1 MAAPVDVYNVRPGYW
16 SELAEVDTADA
27 VQAGASPH
35 HSGAAIRQGRALKA
49 ALEAADLRAPHLK
62 AALDAAR
69 AEAADL
75 RAQMEANQRELAR
88 LRALEG
94 L

>member
-1 MAAPVDVYNVRPGYW
+1 MLPVDVYNVRPGYW

-27 VQAGASPH
+27 RQAGASPY
-35 HSGAAIRQGRALKA
+35 HSGTAIRQGRT
-49 ALEAADLRAPHLK
+49 LK

-69 AEAADL
+69 AEMMDLLAQLEAD
-75 RAQMEANQRELAR
+75 QRELAR

>member
-1 MAAPVDVYNVRPGYW
+1 MTPRRPPVDVYNVPPGYW
-16 SELAEVDTADA
+16 SELAEIDTADA
-27 VQAGASPH
+27 RQAGASPY
-35 HSGAAIRQGRALKA
+35 HSGTAIRQGRT
-49 ALEAADLRAPHLK
+49 LK

-69 AEAADL
+69 AELVDLLAQIEAD
-75 RAQMEANQRELAR
+75 QRELAR

>member
-1 MAAPVDVYNVRPGYW
+1 MPPVDVYNVRPGYW

-27 VQAGASPH
+27 RQAGASLY
-35 HSGAAIRQGRALKA
+35 HSGTAIRQGRT
-49 ALEAADLRAPHLK
+49 LK

-69 AEAADL
+69 AEMIDLLAQLEAD
-75 RAQMEANQRELAR
+75 QRELAR

>member
-1 MAAPVDVYNVRPGYW
+1 MPPVDVYNVRPGYW

-27 VQAGASPH
+27 RQAGASPY
-35 HSGAAIRQGRALKA
+35 HSGTAIRQGRT
-49 ALEAADLRAPHLK
+49 LK
-62 AALDAAR
+62 AALDSSR
-69 AEAADL
+69 AEMTDLLAQLQAD
-75 RAQMEANQRELAR
+75 QRELAR